1 MVYRSYKVSKDDYFK
16 NVAKNV
22 ARAMQHIW
30 NLEDAPGERPPR
42 AIHFYK
48 ALLTSNIWLADSMP
62 VACTVYKLFSFK
74 VIIIETY

>member
-1 MVYRSYKVSKDDYFK
+1 MSLEQCNIFGIV
-16 NVAKNV
+16 
-22 ARAMQHIW
+22 
-30 NLEDAPGERPPR
+30 EDAPGERPPR

>member
-1 MVYRSYKVSKDDYFK
+1 
-16 NVAKNV
+16 
-22 ARAMQHIW
+22 MQHIW